1 MKKVLL
7 FFVIVIGAICC
18 IPFIPLS
25 TAIQAAH
32 LEKFGFEASDIQGNL
47 MSGQI
52 FDAHFGKVAL
62 GDISSSLS
70 FADLSKGRI
79 KLQIEGTDEVT
90 KLKGAFS
97 YGLGGLALENF
108 NMGVPA
114 MLGAPPLG
122 GLTVNISDL
131 NVRFP
136 GGVCTDGTGI
146 ARAWIAGAAPGLGI
160 PNTISGPVV
169 CRDGY
174 MVLDLMSDSGREREI
189 ITVLDYDK
197 YRVRMI
203 VQQSL
208 PQITQA
214 LQAKGFTPSAEGW
227 VFETERQIGGG
238 GGGL

>member
-1 MKKVLL
+1 MKQVLVFL
-7 FFVIVIGAICC
+7 LLVVAAIAC
-18 IPFIPLS
+18 IPFIPLKA
-25 TAIQAAH
+25 AIGVAH
-32 LEKFGFEASDIQGNL
+32 LDKFGFEASDIQGNL
-47 MSGQI
+47 YSGQI
-52 FDAHFGKVAL
+52 YDAHFGKAAL
-62 GDISSSLS
+62 GDITSSLS
-70 FADLSKGRI
+70 FADLTKGRI

-97 YGLGGLALENF
+97 YGLGGLALEGF
-108 NMGVPA
+108 NMGIPA

-122 GLTVNISDL
+122 GLTINVNDL
-131 NVRFP
+131 SVRFP

-189 ITVLDYDK
+189 ITILDYNR

-203 VQQSL
+203 VQQTL
-208 PQITQA
+208 PQITKS
-214 LQAKGFTPSAEGW
+214 LEAKGFTPSAEGY
-227 VFETERQIGGG
+227 VYETERT
-238 GGGL
+238 L